1 MQTSPAVGLQMVYV
15 YGATTVGGLMLAVVS
30 LHKIAAAL
38 WPQSDVKELSA

>member
-1 MQTSPAVGLQMVYV
+1 
-15 YGATTVGGLMLAVVS
+15 MLAVVS